1 MKQLKARI
9 KTWIIQLESGEIKS
23 KQLKI
28 LSYIKNNPTT
38 DYTKPKTDIRTMC
51 EKLGI
56 VHQSLTSC
64 ISLLEDGGLVKVVG
78 QIEKRSK
85 YYSIYEFVYD
95 DKERNKLMKS
105 RHNEKF
111 HAWLK
116 LADNYSE
123 LIPEDLLQEIIVLKN
138 EKLKNQLK
146 LL

>member
-111 HAWLK
+111 NAWLK

-123 LIPEDLLQEIIVLKN
+123 LIPEDLLEQLIVLKN

>member
-28 LSYIKNNPTT
+28 LNYIKNNPTT

-64 ISLLEDGGLVKVVG
+64 ISYLEDGGLVKVVG

-85 YYSIYEFVYD
+85 HYSIYEFVYD
-95 DKERNKLMKS
+95 QNERDKLMYS
-105 RHNEKF
+105 RHKEKF
-111 HAWLK
+111 NSWIK
-116 LADNYSE
+116 LADNYSDF
-123 LIPEDLLQEIIVLKN
+123 IPEDLLEELNKFKN
-138 EKLKNQLK
+138 EKLKNQLS

>member
-95 DKERNKLMKS
+95 QDERDKLMYS

-116 LADNYSE
+116 LADNYSDF
-123 LIPEDLLQEIIVLKN
+123 IPEDLLE
-138 EKLKNQLK
+138 
-146 LL
+146 

>member
-28 LSYIKNNPTT
+28 LNYIKNNPTT

-95 DKERNKLMKS
+95 QDERDKLMYS

-116 LADNYSE
+116 LADNYSD
-123 LIPEDLLQEIIVLKN
+123 LIPEDLLEEIIILKN
-138 EKLKNQLK
+138 EKLKNQLS